1 MRACFLLGAGVL
13 KECQTVTSVD
23 RGSLGKNV
31 AKYWAVGD
39 TVAAN
44 LPFAVT
50 KYIAL
55 LMTHPIFLMSSRSSF
70 LCLLASI
77 IRLAEVT
84 PIPGTRN
91 SSSYSAELMSTGI
104 TRDVVMPGAFWVEI

>member
-1 MRACFLLGAGVL
+1 ML

-23 RGSLGKNV
+23 RVPSERMSRSIGLS
-31 AKYWAVGD
+31 GD

-55 LMTHPIFLMSSRSSF
+55 LMTHHFSHVIEIQL

-84 PIPGTRN
+84 RFRN
-91 SSSYSAELMSTGI
+91 SQ
-104 TRDVVMPGAFWVEI
+104 